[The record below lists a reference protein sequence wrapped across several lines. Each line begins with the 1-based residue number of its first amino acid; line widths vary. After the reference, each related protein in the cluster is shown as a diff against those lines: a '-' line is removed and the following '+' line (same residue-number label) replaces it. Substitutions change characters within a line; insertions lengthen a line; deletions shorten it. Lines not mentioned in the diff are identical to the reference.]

1 MESYHPQSQ
10 STTTNENSGEMSIA
24 KLPKL
29 FHVREESLSPGSII
43 QPGRWGELVL
53 RGGATEPFFFRE
65 HLLEIWRK
73 EKTTVAV
80 SRLACTF
87 AWETQEQ
94 AERMAS
100 RDEFI
105 LRVCPV
111 DLDAPRVRL
120 DSLWLTWMSEPGATT
135 EKIMQW
141 CDAYWASRATTQLK
155 PAATASWEW
164 LFACPLRVE

>member
-1 MESYHPQSQ
+1 MRTEGEFGDV
-10 STTTNENSGEMSIA
+10 STGG
-24 KLPKL
+24 LPTL
-29 FHVREESLSPGSII
+29 FHVREEALLPGSII
-43 QPGRWGELVL
+43 HPGRWGALVL

-65 HLLEIWRK
+65 HLLEIWRR
-73 EKTTVAV
+73 EKTAVKV

-94 AERMAS
+94 AQRMAS
-100 RDEFI
+100 EGEFI

-111 DLDAPRVRL
+111 DLNAPRVRV

-135 EKIMQW
+135 DKIMQW
-141 CDAYWASRATTQLK
+141 CDAYWAGRATTDVK
-155 PAATASWEW
+155 PTATASWEW